1 MLTRCCI
8 VKVRCKPLSLTLLDL
23 YIVLNTANPCFACA
37 QRATNTNQYIT
48 VWAMWT
54 IPVIF
59 LSLWLLMD
67 CLFIDEKAFIFDH
80 DYEVC
85 TRYAVRVLRTARLTA
100 QGVLCDA

>member
-1 MLTRCCI
+1 MSI
-8 VKVRCKPLSLTLLDL
+8 TLIIASYCETLVQSNENTNL
-23 YIVLNTANPCFACA
+23 YIS
-37 QRATNTNQYIT
+37 

-85 TRYAVRVLRTARLTA
+85 T
-100 QGVLCDA
+100 

>member
-1 MLTRCCI
+1 MGCI
-8 VKVRCKPLSLTLLDL
+8 QHRILHWLFTS
-23 YIVLNTANPCFACA
+23 VLIANTAAPLLIVSL
-37 QRATNTNQYIT
+37 QTT

-67 CLFIDEKAFIFDH
+67 CLFIDDKAFIFDH

-85 TRYAVRVLRTARLTA
+85 RALRCKLIARLTSFTIDY
-100 QGVLCDA
+100 LMCL